1 MSASDGAASEFRIQ
15 SSSQVQMT
23 DDQAWEQF
31 AAAVRQ
37 LGLEFT
43 TDQLERLRRYERLLR
58 EWNERVN
65 LVSRKD
71 IDRLVG
77 YHFLDSLTASALIP
91 QGSTVCDVGSGGGLP
106 GIPLKIA
113 RDDIRLALVESTG
126 KKARFLELA
135 VSELKLGQTIVRAE
149 RVESMSGLQFDV
161 VLSRLVGK
169 TDEIAKWVA
178 RLLNPGGL
186 IILYKSATAE
196 AELKQ
201 AQPALNRLH
210 LKVREVRDFP
220 LPPFARR
227 LVVLAREQGDSGQ
240 TRKSAPMIRPYS

>member
-1 MSASDGAASEFRIQ
+1 MSAADGAGAEFKIQ

-23 DDQAWEQF
+23 DDQVWAQF
-31 AAAVRQ
+31 VVAVRQ
-37 LGLEFT
+37 LGIELTPE
-43 TDQLERLRRYERLLR
+43 QLEGLRKYERLLR

-106 GIPLKIA
+106 GIPLKIV

-135 VSELKLGQTIVRAE
+135 VSDLKLGPTIVRAE
-149 RVESMSGLQFDV
+149 RAESMSGLKFDV

-169 TDEIAKWVA
+169 TDEVAKWVA
-178 RLLNPGGL
+178 RLLNPGGR
-186 IILYKSATAE
+186 IILYKSATVE

-210 LKVREVRDFP
+210 LEVREIRDFP
-220 LPPFARR
+220 LPPIARR
-227 LVVLAREQGDSGQ
+227 LVVLAR
-240 TRKSAPMIRPYS
+240 A

>member
-1 MSASDGAASEFRIQ
+1 MSAADGAGAEFKIQ
-15 SSSQVQMT
+15 SSSQIQMT
-23 DDQAWEQF
+23 DDQAWAQF
-31 AAAVRQ
+31 VVAVRQ
-37 LGLEFT
+37 LGIELT
-43 TDQLERLRRYERLLR
+43 PDQLERLRKYERLLR

-106 GIPLKIA
+106 GIPLKLV

-135 VSELKLGQTIVRAE
+135 VSELKLGSTIVRAE
-149 RVESMSGLQFDV
+149 RAESMSGLKFDV

-169 TDEIAKWVA
+169 TDEVAKWVA
-178 RLLNPGGL
+178 RLLNPGGR
-186 IILYKSATAE
+186 IILYKSATVE

-210 LKVREVRDFP
+210 LEVREIRDFP
-220 LPPFARR
+220 LPPIARR
-227 LVVLAREQGDSGQ
+227 LVVLAR
-240 TRKSAPMIRPYS
+240 A